1 MSKEGI
7 NGLKNLFGL
16 FEKLSGDNLW
26 LFVDTLLLSL
36 ISATLGVMC
45 LSCFFIDSKSTHE
58 WATYNIR
65 NIILGPI
72 LRDIAS
78 VCMTMTYYCT
88 ITFSLHSGFI
98 LWQFTTIVTVL
109 YTSFVSFIM
118 AKSNNSPSTA
128 RAMRA
133 SRAWPVVI
141 FGLRYGFLIATCG
154 FSRSTN
160 AVVTMRLLKNATA
173 LSPKATLDDSECF
186 IHQISTVLLIAISG
200 FVTAFDAA
208 DLDAISWPKIVLD
221 WMFATAALAYANGIV
236 FLLDE
241 AGCALGGVNFNV
253 GSRLFMQ
260 ARQSSGAVLPSIKPT
275 SVGCFVCG
283 VCSFLLLFIAAA

>member
-1 MSKEGI
+1 
-7 NGLKNLFGL
+7 
-16 FEKLSGDNLW
+16 
-26 LFVDTLLLSL
+26 
-36 ISATLGVMC
+36 MC

-78 VCMTMTYYCT
+78 VCMTMTYYCA

-98 LWQFTTIVTVL
+98 LWQFTMIVTVL
-109 YTSFVSFIM
+109 YTSFVSCIM
-118 AKSNNSPSTA
+118 AKSNNLPSTA
-128 RAMRA
+128 RAMTA

-141 FGLRYGFLIATCG
+141 FGLRYGFLTAACG
-154 FSRSTN
+154 FPRSTN

-173 LSPKATLDDSECF
+173 LSPKATLDDSDCF
-186 IHQISTVLLIAISG
+186 IHQISTGLLIAISG
-200 FVTAFDAA
+200 FATAFEYAA
-208 DLDAISWPKIVLD
+208 DMDAISWPKICID
-221 WMFATAALAYANGIV
+221 SIFATAALACVNGIV

-241 AGCALGGVNFNV
+241 AGRALGEVNFNI

-260 ARQSSGAVLPSIKPT
+260 ARQSSGANLPSIKPT
-275 SVGCFVCG
+275 SVGCFICG
-283 VCSFLLLFIAAA
+283 VCLFLLLFIAAA